1 MAYNFLWSLIGWQ
14 SKCPKLEVVIFL
26 FLYPKVQREVNLFAW
41 FLIYQNG
48 LVIESNGPRILY
60 APVREICF
68 PHDARG
74 HGHSCPCTVAKV
86 LFWTPGLD
94 WPSRFTWRMVN
105 PNLFV
110 KKTGADHLV
119 DEHLQSNICQK
130 GGIVSWRGTTAQLSG
145 NYSTSIWHTHTHI
158 IPPSISLLAAL
169 LATRWRASR

>member
-1 MAYNFLWSLIGWQ
+1 MPKARGCYFFVSL
-14 SKCPKLEVVIFL
+14 SKG
-26 FLYPKVQREVNLFAW
+26 PKVSEPVCLILNLPKRPCNRIEWSTDPLCTCTWNLFPTRRTRSRSQLPLHSGKGFVLNPW
-41 FLIYQNG
+41 SG
-48 LVIESNGPRILY
+48 LTLTIHVKDG
-60 APVREICF
+60 
-68 PHDARG
+68 
-74 HGHSCPCTVAKV
+74 K
-86 LFWTPGLD
+86 
-94 WPSRFTWRMVN
+94 

-145 NYSTSIWHTHTHI
+145 NYSTSNIHLTHTHI